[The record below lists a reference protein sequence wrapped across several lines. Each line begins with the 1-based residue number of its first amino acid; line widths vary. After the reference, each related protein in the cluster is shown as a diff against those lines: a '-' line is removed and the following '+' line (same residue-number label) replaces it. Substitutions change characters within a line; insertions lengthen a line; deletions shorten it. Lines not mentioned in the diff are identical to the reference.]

1 MRSSSIKRRCKKK
14 FQGSSFQ
21 FQEETEDFETEE
33 ARKEAASSIVAAM
46 ERSDMAEEKT
56 TI

>member
-1 MRSSSIKRRCKKK
+1 L
-14 FQGSSFQ
+14 
-21 FQEETEDFETEE
+21 ETEE
-33 ARKEAASSIVAAM
+33 ARKEETSSIVAAM